1 MPQVRGGRPRDAQLH
16 DDILAATC
24 TLLVARGY
32 AEVSMD
38 SVAAQAGVSKKTLY
52 RRWPSKAPMV
62 AEAVLNAYGRRSTFE
77 VPETG
82 DLRADLRSW
91 LVEHAE
97 FLCDTTNAALIRALI
112 AAAAASPMDNE
123 ALYRQLSIPQHEGVL
138 ARLDKA
144 AVDGE
149 ITAGA
154 DHRAIA
160 DALIGTLLLRV
171 LVAGPQSVSAAT
183 DFDGLLAALLD
194 GIGVAS

>member
-1 MPQVRGGRPRDAQLH
+1 MPQARGGRPRDAQLH
-16 DDILAATC
+16 DDILVATC
-24 TLLVARGY
+24 TLLVAHGY

-38 SVAAQAGVSKKTLY
+38 SVAAEAGVSKKTLY

-82 DLRADLRSW
+82 DLRADLRTW

-97 FLCDTTNAALIRALI
+97 FLGDATNAALIRALI

-144 AVDGE
+144 AADGE
-149 ITAGA
+149 IAPGA
-154 DHRAIA
+154 DHRAVA
-160 DALIGTLLLRV
+160 DALIGTLLLQV
-171 LVAGPQSVSAAT
+171 LVAGPQSGAAAT
-183 DFDGLLAALLD
+183 DFDGLLDALLG
-194 GIGVAS
+194 GIGAGS

>member
-1 MPQVRGGRPRDAQLH
+1 MPQARGGRPRDAQLH
-16 DDILAATC
+16 DEILVATF

-38 SVAAQAGVSKKTLY
+38 SVAALAGVSKKTLY

-62 AEAVLNAYGRRSTFE
+62 AEAVLSAYGRRSTFE

-97 FLCDTTNAALIRALI
+97 FLGEATNAALIRSLI
-112 AAAAASPMDNE
+112 AGAAASPMDNE
-123 ALYRQLSIPQHEGVL
+123 ALYRQLSVPQHDGLVT
-138 ARLDKA
+138 RLGRA
-144 AVDGE
+144 AADGE
-149 ITAGA
+149 IRRGL
-154 DHRAIA
+154 DHERIA

-171 LVAGPQSVSAAT
+171 LVAAPQNSAPAT
-183 DFDGLLAALLD
+183 EFDGLLDALLH
-194 GIGVAS
+194 GIGPAE